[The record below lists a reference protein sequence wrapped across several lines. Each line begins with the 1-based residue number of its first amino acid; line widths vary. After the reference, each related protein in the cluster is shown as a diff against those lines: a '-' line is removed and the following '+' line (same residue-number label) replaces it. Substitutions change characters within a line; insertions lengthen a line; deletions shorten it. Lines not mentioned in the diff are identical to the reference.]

1 MNGGGGVE
9 SRQQQKV
16 HTKPVKK
23 LDNDFVRSSE
33 SYMRERQRAQRLRI
47 LARRRIAVLLTLGLV
62 ACLCA
67 TFMLMNQKSRLAEKQ
82 ELKAAAEQHLAEVQ
96 NQQELLN
103 LQITKLE
110 DDEYIAKLAR
120 KEYFL
125 SEEGEIIFTIPK
137 EDGVKKAE
145 KAN

>member
-1 MNGGGGVE
+1 VG

-16 HTKPVKK
+16 HTEPVKK

-33 SYMRERQRAQRLRI
+33 NYMRERQRAQRLRI
-47 LARRRIAVLLTLGLV
+47 LARRRIAVLLTFGLV

-67 TFMLMNQKSRLAEKQ
+67 TFMLINQKNRLAEKQ

-103 LQITKLE
+103 LQIAKLE

-125 SEEGEIIFTIPK
+125 SEEGEIIFTIPT
-137 EDGVKKAE
+137 EDEVKKAE

>member
-1 MNGGGGVE
+1 ME

-33 SYMRERQRAQRLRI
+33 SYMRERQLAQRLRI

-62 ACLCA
+62 GCLCA

-82 ELKAAAEQHLAEVQ
+82 ELKAAAEQRLAEVQ

-125 SEEGEIIFTIPK
+125 SEEGEIIFTIPT
-137 EDGVKKAE
+137 EGEGKKAE